1 MLFNSFKFLIFF
13 PFVCLIYYIF
23 RKENSKKIWLLVS
36 SYFFYICWNAYYSLL
51 LIFSTLVT
59 FLSGKLMVKYPKK
72 KKLILT
78 ISIILNLSTLFFF
91 KYANFFIENINLLL
105 NILHLESFNT
115 LDILLPIGISFF
127 TFQSTSYIIDLYRN
141 DVKEEKNFIDY
152 ALFVSFFPQL
162 VSGPIEK
169 SKDFLPQLKLK
180 HKFEYDNVRK
190 GLLTMLV
197 GYIYKMVIAD
207 RIALVVNTV
216 YGNLDEYSG
225 IILLAVAVLYAFQ
238 IYTDFY
244 GYSLIAKG
252 CAKVLGY
259 ELYDNFDSPY
269 LSSSIKEFWRRWHI
283 SLSTWFRDY
292 LYFPLGG
299 SRTTKF
305 KRLRNIVIVF
315 LVSGLWHGASW
326 TFIIWGLLHGIYQ
339 VIGVLTKD
347 KRDEFHSKIHLDKH
361 PKIEYAIRVSITF
374 TLVAFA
380 WIFFRAN
387 NLNDA
392 IYYILNMFK
401 SINLDLLSLNM
412 DKFNLLIMFIS
423 VFLLIIFDIIRT
435 KVDLYEWLKRKNI
448 IFRWIIYFV
457 LIWIILI
464 FGIYGPGYSENTF
477 IYIQF

>member
-326 TFIIWGLLHGIYQ
+326 NFIVWGLLFGIVLIIEKLLLKKHLEKLHFINHIYVLFI
-339 VIGVLTKD
+339 VIISFIIFNANSLVDAYYRIIGL
-347 KRDEFHSKIHLDKH
+347 FGYSKVFID
-361 PKIEYAIRVSITF
+361 SF
-374 TLVAFA
+374 T
-380 WIFFRAN
+380 
-387 NLNDA
+387 
-392 IYYILNMFK
+392 IYYIKNYIFVLLIALIGSTPLIKNSFE
-401 SINLDLLSLNM
+401 LLS
-412 DKFNLLIMFIS
+412 KLLYFKW
-423 VFLLIIFDIIRT
+423 IIFCTTT
-435 KVDLYEWLKRKNI
+435 KTYCCA
-448 IFRWIIYFV
+448 
-457 LIWIILI
+457 
-464 FGIYGPGYSENTF
+464 
-477 IYIQF
+477 

>member
-51 LIFSTLVT
+51 LILSTLVT

-216 YGNLDEYSG
+216 YGNLHEYSG

-259 ELYDNFDSPY
+259 ELYDDFDSPY

-361 PKIEYAIRVSITF
+361 PKIEYVIRVSITF